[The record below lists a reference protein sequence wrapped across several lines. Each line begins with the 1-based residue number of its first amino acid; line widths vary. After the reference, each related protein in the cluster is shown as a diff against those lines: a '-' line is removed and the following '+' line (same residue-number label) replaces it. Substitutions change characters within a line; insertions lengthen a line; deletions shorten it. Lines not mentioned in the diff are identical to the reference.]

1 MSNIKHNCIKRDE
14 LIKKV
19 ESVIKRIN
27 SVGLN
32 QSLKDTLPICLT
44 DVNNAL
50 TIIYMSPTL
59 KLTLEGAMSVLLT
72 IYLEKGYKQGIMD
85 AEAKLNEVDKKLED
99 IH

>member
-14 LIKKV
+14 LLKEV

-32 QSLKDTLPICLT
+32 QSLKNTLPVCLT

-50 TIIYMSPTL
+50 TIMSMSPVL
-59 KLTLEGAMSVLLT
+59 GLTLEGAMSVLLT